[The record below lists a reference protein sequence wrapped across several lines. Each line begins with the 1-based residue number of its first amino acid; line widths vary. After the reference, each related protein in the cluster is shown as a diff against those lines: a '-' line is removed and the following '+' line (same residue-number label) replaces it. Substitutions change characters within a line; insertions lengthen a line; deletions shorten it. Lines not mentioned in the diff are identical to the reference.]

1 MLEDWALAG
10 VENAYPLIRMVKF
23 VETNAAK
30 WGRHHS

>member
-1 MLEDWALAG
+1 MLEDGPTG

-30 WGRHHS
+30 WGLAHS